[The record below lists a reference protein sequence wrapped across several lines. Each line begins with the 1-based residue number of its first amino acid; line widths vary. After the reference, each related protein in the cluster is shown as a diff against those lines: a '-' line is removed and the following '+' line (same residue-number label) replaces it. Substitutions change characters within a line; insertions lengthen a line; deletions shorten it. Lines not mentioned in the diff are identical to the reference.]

1 VKIVISV
8 ALALIST
15 SCEKPAKD
23 PPPIDL
29 KVNDGV
35 ELLSTGSE
43 PTRLLRYR
51 LAKGTTSPLELAM
64 ELDLDA
70 GGRAGKM
77 PTLILSLTI
86 AVEDVL
92 AGGTAKIKTTIDKAR
107 VQEREG
113 SAIPIAAVENM
124 TQMLTGMMYTAD
136 LSTDGKLSGA
146 KVVSAHSQTMAKELS
161 QFTQGLEQV
170 AMRLPSVPVG
180 VGSKWINR
188 KTTTQNDMTL
198 TTVTTITI
206 TAIDG
211 DKVTFAS
218 TSTVSAPD
226 QTVQQN
232 GISAAIKDI
241 GGGGSGQGV
250 VDLSKMTM
258 IGEVNAEFRG
268 VVMPSQGGSA
278 GNLRI
283 AMKMTLQ

>member
-1 VKIVISV
+1 
-8 ALALIST
+8 
-15 SCEKPAKD
+15 
-23 PPPIDL
+23 
-29 KVNDGV
+29 
-35 ELLSTGSE
+35 
-43 PTRLLRYR
+43 
-51 LAKGTTSPLELAM
+51 M

-70 GGRAGKM
+70 GGRGGKM
-77 PTLILSLTI
+77 PTLIMSLTI

-92 AGGTAKIKTTIDKAR
+92 AGGTAKVQTTVDKAR

-124 TQMLTGMMYTAD
+124 TQMLTGMTYTAE
-136 LSTDGKLSGA
+136 LSPDGKLSGA
-146 KVVSAHSQTMAKELS
+146 KVLSAHSQTMAKELS

-170 AMRLPSVPVG
+170 AMRMPGAPVG
-180 VGSKWINR
+180 VGAKWINR
-188 KTTTQNDMTL
+188 KTTTQNDITL

-226 QTVQQN
+226 QTVQQG
-232 GISAAIKDI
+232 GISASIKDI
-241 GGGGSGQGV
+241 GGGGSGKGV

-258 IGEVNAEFRG
+258 IGEVTAEFRG
-268 VVMPSQGGSA
+268 TMLSQGSA